1 MNIQVVVFDI
11 GGVLV
16 DWNPRH
22 LYRKILKNDS
32 ETIEYFLANICNF
45 EWNDHMDAGRSFSEG
60 VAMLKN
66 KYPEYAELVEAYDK
80 RWEEM
85 LGDANWETVKILKQL
100 KRNKMPVYAL
110 SNWSA
115 EKFPIAQRRY
125 DFFSL
130 FDDMMVSGFVGVKK
144 PNLEIFRLFLD
155 TYNFEANNIVFIDDQ
170 IANIEAAKKMG
181 MNTIHFLN
189 AQQLGKSLHN
199 LGVMTA

>member
-16 DWNPRH
+16 DWNPRY

-32 ETIEYFLANICNF
+32 ETMEYFLTNICNF
-45 EWNDHMDAGRSFSEG
+45 EWNDQQDAGRSFSEG
-60 VAMLKN
+60 VAILKN
-66 KYPEYAELVEAYDK
+66 KYPEYGELIEAYDK

-85 LGDANWETVKILKQL
+85 LGDVNWETVKILKQL
-100 KRNKMPVYAL
+100 KRNKMPLYAL

-115 EKFPIAQRRY
+115 DKFPIAQRRF
-125 DFFSL
+125 DFFHL
-130 FDDMMVSGFVGVKK
+130 FDDMMVSGFVSVKK

-155 TYNFEANNIVFIDDQ
+155 TYNFEANKTVFIDDQ
-170 IANIEAAKKMG
+170 ILNIEAAKKVG

-189 AQQLGKSLHN
+189 ARQLGKSLHD
-199 LGVMTA
+199 LGVMTV